1 MAARREISDGD
12 VSSYLQAELVPEASP
27 EIRITNTTQPLMSAA
42 HFHLIVNHIPVLG
55 TLFGA
60 GILLAGLWWKQDAV
74 VRVAL
79 GLFVVAGIGAAGAYV
94 SGEGAEEIAEGLPG
108 VTEAAIEAH
117 EELALYAFIAAIVLG
132 VAAIGALVAYR
143 SRSIPRTASIALLVL
158 SLGVF
163 GVMGATANLGGQIR
177 HTELRAERVSD
188 AGVDVE
194 GGGGVQ
200 ATGGREAD

>member
-1 MAARREISDGD
+1 
-12 VSSYLQAELVPEASP
+12 
-27 EIRITNTTQPLMSAA
+27 MSAA

-60 GILLAGLWWKQDAV
+60 GILIAGLWWKQDAV
-74 VRVAL
+74 VRIAL
-79 GLFVVAGIGAAGAYV
+79 GLFVVAGVGAAGAYL
-94 SGEGAEEIAEGLPG
+94 SGEGAEEIVEGLPG

-132 VAAIGALVAYR
+132 VAAVGALAAYR
-143 SRSIPRTASIALLVL
+143 SRSVPRAASIGMLVL

-177 HTELRAERVSD
+177 HTELRAGAASGGD
-188 AGVDVE
+188 VDE
-194 GGGGVQ
+194 GGGRGE
-200 ATGGREAD
+200 EADLDGRGEPGEEQED

>member
-1 MAARREISDGD
+1 
-12 VSSYLQAELVPEASP
+12 
-27 EIRITNTTQPLMSAA
+27 MSAA

>member
-1 MAARREISDGD
+1 M
-12 VSSYLQAELVPEASP
+12 
-27 EIRITNTTQPLMSAA
+27 TAA

-79 GLFVVAGIGAAGAYV
+79 GLFVIAGVGAAGAYV
-94 SGEGAEEIAEGLPG
+94 SGEGAEEIVEGLPG
-108 VTEAAIEAH
+108 VTEAAMEAH

-132 VAAIGALVAYR
+132 VAAIGALAAYR
-143 SRSIPRTASIALLVL
+143 SRSIPRTASVVLLGL

-163 GVMGATANLGGQIR
+163 GVMAATANLGGQIR
-177 HTELRAERVSD
+177 HTELRAGAAS
-188 AGVDVE
+188 GVDVDRE
-194 GGGGVQ
+194 GD
-200 ATGGREAD
+200 REEAGLDEEYEED